1 MTDLQLNS
9 NQLRVSIIG
18 LGLLGA
24 SLGMALRGK
33 NILRTGW
40 ARREEIR
47 KAAINYDVVDEVFGF
62 AGAFEAKDKFDHSN
76 VSLCSNV
83 LSLRERS
90 LTENQSSF
98 ASIAAFISSYPGF
111 PRSANIFFL

>member
-1 MTDLQLNS
+1 MAYVKAKSCAAFDCYNAA
-9 NQLRVSIIG
+9 VAG
-18 LGLLGA
+18 L
-24 SLGMALRGK
+24 
-33 NILRTGW
+33 
-40 ARREEIR
+40 
-47 KAAINYDVVDEVFGF
+47 YCFVDVVDEVFGF

-98 ASIAAFISSYPGF
+98 ASIAAFMSSYPGF
-111 PRSANIFFL
+111 PRRANMFFL